1 MKIEDIDG
9 LENRLRRLSY
19 DKEMFDRRQDF
30 QWERMN
36 ELERSMDRFAMLVSF
51 LGAGVV
57 VMFIRMIVV
66 G

>member
-1 MKIEDIDG
+1 MKIEDVEG
-9 LENRLRRLSY
+9 LESRLRRLAY

-36 ELERSMDRFAMLVSF
+36 ELERYLDRFAMLVSF

-57 VMFIRMIVV
+57 VMLIRMFVE